1 MYPLV
6 EKLCR
11 YNYSLWFPN
20 HRDATAANTHA
31 AAIHAPQ
38 DTGTGTIM
46 QPPAPLGPSAA
57 TSTSNP
63 GLTPTSTTTSTTTT
77 VPTPAQPVTVNVVVQ
92 VPAAPQPPA
101 PEAPK
106 ICSSTTACAW
116 VGVAVGG
123 AIAGGGIGLVLAQHL
138 AVPSDSTAADV
149 LSVVGPAI
157 TGLGLSLIAS
167 AGGAL
172 AWLHPR
178 L

>member
-11 YNYSLWFPN
+11 YNCSLWFPN
-20 HRDATAANTHA
+20 HRDATPANTHA

-57 TSTSNP
+57 AS
-63 GLTPTSTTTSTTTT
+63 TSTTTSTTTT

-92 VPAAPQPPA
+92 VPATPQPPA

-116 VGVAVGG
+116 VGVAVGA